1 MFLVA
6 CGSDSATAPAA
17 TTSSGSSDAG
27 VPPTNDAGTSADGST
42 TAMPRACV
50 KDPIAAVNGLSDHG
64 VLLGYHLNG
73 FFDPSTT
80 KHWEG
85 IARLHGGNA
94 KYLAVS
100 RIGPEMFDIVEM
112 ASRRADG
119 EAFGASRATVDDP
132 PPAEDKVIGKVD
144 EDSGF
149 DHAGGMQTLGD
160 VLAVPLEN
168 GTISRVIFYDVSD
181 PKTPKRLTTVER
193 HDIGEAGSA
202 GLMDL
207 PDGKTLL
214 VVGRKGDQ
222 TLDFYSTSTKDFTGF
237 HLDATWSVK
246 NDGVKTT
253 IDDTNFG
260 DYQNL
265 DVLRA
270 CDDELYLLG
279 THREGVLV
287 GVDFVD
293 LFALE
298 LSPKPVLTKVA
309 KRHMYCANSGEDAQC
324 NLDAAAGA
332 YVTPSGELH
341 VYAAEHDNDGPEGSI
356 KMKEF

>member
-1 MFLVA
+1 
-6 CGSDSATAPAA
+6 
-17 TTSSGSSDAG
+17 
-27 VPPTNDAGTSADGST
+27 
-42 TAMPRACV
+42 
-50 KDPIAAVNGLSDHG
+50 
-64 VLLGYHLNG
+64 
-73 FFDPSTT
+73 
-80 KHWEG
+80 
-85 IARLHGGNA
+85 
-94 KYLAVS
+94 
-100 RIGPEMFDIVEM
+100 MFDIVEM
-112 ASRRADG
+112 ASRKSGG
-119 EAFGASRATVDDP
+119 EAFGASRASADDP

-168 GTISRVIFYDVSD
+168 GKISRVIFYDVSD
-181 PKTPKRLTTVER
+181 PKTPKRLTTLER
-193 HDIGEAGSA
+193 PDFGQAGSA
-202 GLMDL
+202 GIMDL

-222 TLDFYSTSTKDFTGF
+222 TIDFYTTTAKDFTGF
-237 HLDATWSVK
+237 HLDATWNVDK
-246 NDGVKTT
+246 AGVQTT
-253 IDDTNFG
+253 SDDKNFG

-270 CDDELYLLG
+270 CDDKLYLLG

-287 GVDFVD
+287 GTDYVD

-341 VYAAEHDNDGPEGSI
+341 VYAIEHDLLI
-356 KMKEF
+356 